1 MTQQEVKTYVDQIVV
16 ESNMGKQFSI
26 LDSMMA
32 SLIPY
37 MLQGYKECREI
48 TQVSLGQ
55 LERISSVCV
64 PFFFLNCRH
73 LIENLHAEG
82 DPPAYLK
89 YVHSDWDG
97 YSKALLDK
105 VAPYL
110 SGENRT
116 FDLHMEIAD
125 ALTYEERNIL
135 ASCITDVIQGYGVK
149 SQWNEGEFQNAVFFC
164 NILYPICRKD
174 NTMELLFHVYGNI
187 LDRLNTSGYSQHAR
201 DLAEGLLIIG
211 YNENLLAEAYFSTC
225 RAYTGAN
232 NVVAGLWFYYI
243 SLWGINQ
250 RGKAV
255 SSRFAFDIYWQYLK
269 ICRTLGVYP
278 SDDIVVVT
286 RLFEKLPSHPYDRL
300 SFYHTLYTARLMA
313 REETEK
319 LVDDVTTFLDQN
331 REPFFRNL
339 EHGSMP
345 WISLILSM
353 QEIRPNDNYA
363 GLMPYVAAARSAAV
377 KEGNE
382 MLFDLLEGKNL
393 RKHLKEAQYKLQE
406 TRNRSDYTMDNHIAM
421 ILAKRLLQQGYENN
435 DVTDYLLAMSTKTD
449 FSMVLPNKDVD
460 NLYKRFDVQN
470 VDGDKLGSMFHSP
483 EFVVDA
489 LCADDNDVIIWIGH
503 GKGAFPY
510 MTLEGKTWRMSG
522 QINVKSKDLTEIAN
536 QHIAALQY
544 ERETKE
550 PGKTVYVKS
559 DVELEEEG
567 NQLAG
572 VLKDFSI
579 GLSQT
584 AERVIFIKDIEIAA
598 YPHHLFIDEETGKF
612 VSALKPCCNA
622 LSTEVLF
629 KTNTLD
635 PLPKNFKKS
644 FWIPYGSDEFT
655 FDMIY
660 GKLEE
665 TIQQYG
671 ISVQNTI
678 SSDNPLIG
686 DLTML
691 CAHGAT
697 DISKTEVFYV
707 DDKPLLDSLDFV
719 GRGKVAVMFI
729 CHSGSISHSVYDS
742 AMHTM
747 VKRLIL
753 KGYSSVVAPMWSLPT
768 DIITPWLNVFLESLE
783 AGEYIIDAVF
793 KANMKVKELFIAP
806 SAWACL
812 HLFGNPYTRVADEPR
827 LIIEMKENK

>member
-1 MTQQEVKTYVDQIVV
+1 MNQQEVKAYVDQIVV
-16 ESNMGKQFSI
+16 EGDMEKQ
-26 LDSMMA
+26 LVTLG
-32 SLIPY
+32 SLMDTVIPY

-48 TQVSLGQ
+48 TQVTLGQ

-64 PFFFLNCRH
+64 PFFFVNCRR
-73 LIENLHAEG
+73 LIENIPVEER
-82 DPPAYLK
+82 DPAYLE
-89 YVHSDWDG
+89 YIRADWDG

-116 FDLHMEIAD
+116 FDLKPQVAE
-125 ALTYEERNIL
+125 ALTYDERRIL

-149 SQWNEGEFQNAVFFC
+149 SQWNEDEFQNAVFFC

-174 NTMELLFHVYGNI
+174 NKMELLFHAYGNI

-211 YNENLLAEAYFSTC
+211 YNENLRAEAYFSTC

-243 SLWGINQ
+243 SLLEINQ

-269 ICRTLGVYP
+269 ICRTFGIYP
-278 SDDIVVVT
+278 TDGIAMVT
-286 RLFEKLPSHPYDRL
+286 RLYEKLPSHPYDRL

-313 REETEK
+313 MEETEK

-353 QEIRPNDNYA
+353 QEVRPNDNYT
-363 GLMPYVAAARSAAV
+363 GLMPYVAAARSSAF

-406 TRNRSDYTMDNHIAM
+406 TRNRSDYAMDNHIAM
-421 ILAKRLLQQGYENN
+421 ILAKKLLQQGYEKN

-449 FSMVLPNKDVD
+449 FSMVLPIKDVD

-470 VDGDKLGSMFHSP
+470 VDGDELGSMFHCP

-489 LCADDNDVIIWIGH
+489 ICADDNDVIFWIGR
-503 GKGAFPY
+503 GKGAFLY

-522 QINVKSKDLTEIAN
+522 QINVKSKGLTEVAE
-536 QHIAALQY
+536 QHIATLRY

-559 DVELEEEG
+559 DAELEEEG
-567 NQLAG
+567 NQLAK
-572 VLKDFSI
+572 VLKDFSMEI
-579 GLSQT
+579 PQT

-598 YPHHLFIDEETGKF
+598 YPHHLFIDEGTGEF
-612 VSALKPCCNA
+612 VSTLKPCCNA

-629 KTNTLD
+629 KSNTLD

-671 ISVQNTI
+671 ISVQNAI
-678 SSDNPLIG
+678 SLDNPLIG

-697 DISKTEVFYV
+697 DISKTEVLYV
-707 DDKPLLDSLDFV
+707 DDKPLLDTLDFV

-747 VKRLIL
+747 VKRLVL

-768 DIITPWLNVFLESLE
+768 DIITPWLNVFLASLE
-783 AGEYIIDAVF
+783 AGTYIIDAVF
-793 KANMKVKELFIAP
+793 NANMKVKELFIAP

-827 LIIEMKENK
+827 LIIEMKDKE